1 MRLSERLNRL
11 ERAIG
16 EEPPDAEPLT
26 RRIILETL
34 REFPPT
40 LAVAERVLGELAP
53 GASCCEALM
62 ADAAFL
68 ADIEA
73 RAAVGAALRRAAE
86 EARGKRTGSEGYST
100 E

>member
-1 MRLSERLNRL
+1 MRLSERLDRL

-16 EEPPDAEPLT
+16 NAPPDAERMS
-26 RRIILETL
+26 RRIILNAL

-40 LAVAERVLGELAP
+40 LAVAERVLGGLAP

-62 ADAAFL
+62 ADAAFR

-73 RAAVGAALRRAAE
+73 RVAVGAALRRAAE
-86 EARGKRTGSEGYST
+86 EARGKRTGSEGDST
-100 E
+100 D